1 MSWLDDTKSIFSKNM
16 RDIVVAVGKVPSATV
31 EVSDTDGNAAS
42 FLLQPVNTF
51 ITLCTSEVIDSFAQP
66 YPPRINTAE
75 TQVETIH
82 PISLKISVD
91 GVIHKSIYIPTI
103 WGGVP
108 DGVKDEHYFLQHHFL
123 TWRPQIGYVTKGIKQ
138 QLSLA
143 IADTQVGVSDVVRK
157 YRSLYVKVYFRSAT
171 PIELPLEKC
180 VYDNSI
186 YRIDCSYQR
195 ILDLVRTKLSTND
208 DIVAYDVY
216 GKADNSEYASMV
228 PQRFIVLPYN
238 SAYEYFFFQNTMGGF
253 DTIIAYGSTK
263 SISSSEVSASVV
275 RRQETEL
282 VNDFMERWETNT
294 GYINSNVEK
303 GLWQEFLRSTNRY
316 ILRPD
321 GTARR
326 IIVDDCKA
334 EHTRHKVGSFTFEY
348 HYAEQ
353 DKGAYYKHQETLTE
367 L

>member
-31 EVSDTDGNAAS
+31 EVSDADGNAAS

-51 ITLCTSEVIDSFAQP
+51 ITICTSEVIDSFARP
-66 YPPRINTAE
+66 YSPYIDTAD
-75 TQVETIH
+75 TQVEA
-82 PISLKISVD
+82 ISPMTLKISVD
-91 GVIHKSIYIPTI
+91 GVVHKNISIPTI
-103 WGGVP
+103 WGGV
-108 DGVKDEHYFLQHHFL
+108 DGGVKDEHYFLQHHFL

-143 IADTQVGVSDVVRK
+143 IVDTQVGANTVERK
-157 YRSLYVKVYFRSAT
+157 NRSLYVKVYFRVAT
-171 PIELPLEKC
+171 PIELHLEDC
-180 VYDNSI
+180 TQDNSI

-195 ILDLVRTKLSTND
+195 ILALVKSKLSADD
-208 DIVAYDVY
+208 DIVAYDIY
-216 GKADNSEYASMV
+216 GLAVNDGYSSMI

-238 SAYEYFFFQNTMGGF
+238 SAHEYFFFQNTMGGF
-253 DTIIAYGSTK
+253 DTIIAYGGTK
-263 SISSSEVSASVV
+263 SISSSEVSTSIV
-275 RRQETEL
+275 RRQETEV

-326 IIVDDCKA
+326 IIVDECKA
-334 EHTRHKVGSFTFEY
+334 EYTRHKVGSFTFEY
-348 HYAEQ
+348 HYATQ
-353 DKGAYYKHQETLTE
+353 DKGAYYEHQESLTD

>member
-16 RDIVVAVGKVPSATV
+16 RDIVVAVGKVPNATI
-31 EVSDTDGNAAS
+31 EVSDVDGNAAS

-66 YPPRINTAE
+66 YPPRINTTE
-75 TQVETIH
+75 TQVETIQ

-91 GVIHKSIYIPTI
+91 GVTHKSIEIPTI
-103 WGGVP
+103 WGGLPERV
-108 DGVKDEHYFLQHHFL
+108 GDEHYFLQHHFL

-143 IADTQVGVSDVVRK
+143 IVDTQVGVSGVVRK
-157 YRSLYVKVYFRSAT
+157 YRSLYVKVYFRIAT

-180 VYDNSI
+180 INDNSI

-195 ILDLVRTKLSTND
+195 ILDFVKADLSTND
-208 DIVAYDVY
+208 DIVAYDIY
-216 GKADNSEYASMV
+216 GKEDNSEYSSMI

-263 SISSSEVSASVV
+263 STSLSEVKTSVV
-275 RRQETEL
+275 RRQEKE
-282 VNDFMERWETNT
+282 VINDFAENWETNT
-294 GYINSNVEK
+294 GYINSEVEK

-326 IIVDDCKA
+326 IIVDECKA
-334 EHTRHKVGSFTFEY
+334 EYTRHKVGSFTFEY

-353 DKGAYYKHQETLTE
+353 DKGAYYEQQETLTE